1 MRPQH
6 DFTFYAELNPDR
18 RLGIAHLYI
27 TISRFECKGPHVEES
42 YSLLRAVDILEQ
54 LTNVVPGLVDG
65 HLMLARAFLRMSNCE
80 AAQRSIQSVLA
91 LDFGSS
97 SAHLLLA
104 QVNGCIVF
112 SPTKSMSCEQGSDF
126 HSFSCRNRSMWIN
139 QNTSWQSK
147 ASSKL

>member
-27 TISRFECKGPHVEES
+27 TISHFECKGPHVEDS
-42 YSLLRAVDILEQ
+42 YSLLQAVNILEQ
-54 LTNVVPGLVDG
+54 LVNLVPGLVDA
-65 HLMLARAFLRMSNCE
+65 HLMLARVFFQMNNCE
-80 AAQRSIQSVLA
+80 AAQRSIQSALA

-104 QVNGCIVF
+104 QVNGSIIF
-112 SPTKSMSCEQGSDF
+112 SPTKFM
-126 HSFSCRNRSMWIN
+126 N
-139 QNTSWQSK
+139 
-147 ASSKL
+147 

>member
-27 TISRFECKGPHVEES
+27 SISHHECKGPHVEES
-42 YSLLRAVDILEQ
+42 YSLLRVVHILEH
-54 LTNVVPGLVDG
+54 LIDFVPGLVDA
-65 HLMLARAFLRMSNCE
+65 HLMLARVFFLLNDCE
-80 AAQRSIQSVLA
+80 AAQRSIQSTLA

-104 QVNGCIVF
+104 QVYEKHNFLTHGCI
-112 SPTKSMSCEQGSDF
+112 S
-126 HSFSCRNRSMWIN
+126 
-139 QNTSWQSK
+139 
-147 ASSKL
+147 